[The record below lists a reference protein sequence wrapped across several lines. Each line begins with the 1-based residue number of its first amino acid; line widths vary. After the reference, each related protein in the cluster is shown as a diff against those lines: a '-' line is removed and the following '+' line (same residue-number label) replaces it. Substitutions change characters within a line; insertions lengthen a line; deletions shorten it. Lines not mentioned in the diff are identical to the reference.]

1 MPKEFLDVIPLSQL
15 PIGKKGM
22 VVELLAEGLIRHRML
37 DLVILRNT
45 IIEAKRRS
53 PAGDPT
59 AYEIRGT
66 IIGLRKEDACLI
78 RVKPLEESG
87 GNGNEESTSIS

>member
-1 MPKEFLDVIPLSQL
+1 MPKELLDVIPLSQL

-22 VVELLAEGLIRHRML
+22 VVDLLAEGLIRHRML
-37 DLVILRNT
+37 DLGILRKT

-78 RVKPLEESG
+78 RVKPLEERG
-87 GNGNEESTSIS
+87 GDGNEESTSIS